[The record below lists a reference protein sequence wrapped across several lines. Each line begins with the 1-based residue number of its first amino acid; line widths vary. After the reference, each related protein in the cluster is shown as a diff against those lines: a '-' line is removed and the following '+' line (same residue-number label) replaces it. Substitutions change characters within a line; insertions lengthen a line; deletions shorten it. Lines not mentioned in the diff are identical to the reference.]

1 MNTDVRFL
9 DSPLGWP
16 LQQWDV
22 DPQSGLLPGRH
33 ESLLRQRPE
42 KYSEMV
48 QGVTSFGIYLID
60 RSGVIR
66 SWNLSLIHISEPTRP
81 Y

>member
-33 ESLLRQRPE
+33 EPLLRQRPE
-42 KYSEMV
+42 K
-48 QGVTSFGIYLID
+48 
-60 RSGVIR
+60 
-66 SWNLSLIHISEPTRP
+66 
-81 Y
+81 